1 MDTTALLFVK
11 ERVVPVREPLAI
23 KALDA
28 IYHTHH
34 FTTPVEK
41 NMAARGPQLVRALT
55 LYAGGVC
62 IHNTCGEIEC
72 QGNSGALFFVV
83 IQGEYDVDNGD
94 EVVKVHGYKKVK
106 KNMRGLIAAWP

>member
-28 IYHTHH
+28 IYPICTILR
-34 FTTPVEK
+34 
-41 NMAARGPQLVRALT
+41 ARKKQAYGRSTLVRVLT